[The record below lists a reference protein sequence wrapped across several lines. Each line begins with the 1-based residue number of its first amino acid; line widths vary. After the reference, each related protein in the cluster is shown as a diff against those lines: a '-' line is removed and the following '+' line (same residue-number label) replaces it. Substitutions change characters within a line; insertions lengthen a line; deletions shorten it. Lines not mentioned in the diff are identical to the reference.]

1 MTTTSKEDE
10 RTKAIRYYFEEYL
23 KTPDVIWES
32 ISETACRSDEEA
44 AKRVA
49 EIAEAI
55 KLLCYYKIAVP
66 QALSGL
72 ANLIFNAF
80 SYVMALAT
88 ARYDAEGAP

>member
-1 MTTTSKEDE
+1 MTTSKEDE

-23 KTPDVIWES
+23 KDPCIIWES

-49 EIAEAI
+49 EIALAL
-55 KLLCYYKIAVP
+55 KLYDKWGPADHAHLAMLA
-66 QALSGL
+66 ALV
-72 ANLIFNAF
+72 AAAF
-80 SYVMALAT
+80 TYIMGVAT